1 MSSWYPTIV
10 RRLFQ
15 DSLGF
20 QIAAPCVLVLFVA
33 IYIFQLTKESMLT
46 PQLKPYTS
54 LVYLIT
60 SLIIVL
66 TFVAIGPWVIET
78 RFWIIFVFQ
87 ILQLFVYSIL
97 AFFLVSNFGTI
108 RMCCYPVHLKSGNKA
123 HAVLLRIYVFACHI
137 ILGLWVHY
145 TFDIACGLI
154 DQSLLEK
161 NWDDKDFRNC
171 ILLIAGGNLTLSA
184 MHVGAG
190 LAELFV
196 AAISACVG
204 GKNGKRKFVSI

>member
-54 LVYLIT
+54 LVYLVT

-78 RFWIIFVFQ
+78 RFWIIFIF
-87 ILQLFVYSIL
+87 
-97 AFFLVSNFGTI
+97 
-108 RMCCYPVHLKSGNKA
+108 
-123 HAVLLRIYVFACHI
+123 
-137 ILGLWVHY
+137 
-145 TFDIACGLI
+145 
-154 DQSLLEK
+154 
-161 NWDDKDFRNC
+161 
-171 ILLIAGGNLTLSA
+171 
-184 MHVGAG
+184 
-190 LAELFV
+190 
-196 AAISACVG
+196 
-204 GKNGKRKFVSI
+204 